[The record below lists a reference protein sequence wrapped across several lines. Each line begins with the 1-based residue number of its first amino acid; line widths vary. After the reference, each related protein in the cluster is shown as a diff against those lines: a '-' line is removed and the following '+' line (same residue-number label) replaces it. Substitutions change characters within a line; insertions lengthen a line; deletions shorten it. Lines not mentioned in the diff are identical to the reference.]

1 MYGSN
6 RTAGSN
12 PAFSA
17 SLRSHP
23 DHSRPTKTHNKQ
35 GVSCVSKSDRLVS
48 VGLQKPRLWHK
59 NDTKLPQVVFADERT
74 AAYGTEKC
82 RRMRQHIFTEL
93 SPIAGDLAARYVKTA
108 ERVSFEQ
115 ANLELQNIYNQ
126 LRIEDLNLCADKEE
140 LLNAAKRCAGKCY
153 WARHRAET
161 PSDGYQ
167 ACLRIVDHY
176 QVKRPSIKGNNLEPA
191 LNRMCCH
198 HWWYRRIQ
206 ILRLRKIETISRN
219 IELVS
224 RLRGTYAS
232 DYTIH
237 VKHKQK
243 ERNRLYL
250 ASNFVSNQNGEIF
263 SLQNLA
269 DRSVSNPVVRRAELM
284 VRIRGF
290 EMVANHLGHVGEF
303 YTLTTPSRMHACLRT
318 GAANPRHDGT
328 TTLEAHQYLTH
339 LWALIRAELDRQE
352 IRPYGFRV
360 VEPHHDGTPH
370 WHLLLFMPDKHR
382 EAVRRVMS
390 HYALLDS
397 GNEPGALKRRFKVEP
412 IDPAKGSAA
421 GYIAK
426 YISKNID
433 GYQLEQDLYG
443 NDAIQA
449 AERISAW
456 ANTWGIRQFQQIGG
470 PSVTVWRQLR
480 KLDKTDDPELE
491 AIRQSATASDWAAF
505 MLAMGDP
512 ETPHNQQAIKPF
524 YDEPKNL
531 NPVTGDVYSPLTGRY
546 GDAAPLRVA
555 GVVWRGLGYSTRK
568 HIWMPLVM
576 ADSEDVTLRS
586 VARDARTPCR
596 AAAVSL
602 GLVSITVPPPFYH
615 PEAIHENPTQH

>member
-1 MYGSN
+1 
-6 RTAGSN
+6 
-12 PAFSA
+12 
-17 SLRSHP
+17 
-23 DHSRPTKTHNKQ
+23 
-35 GVSCVSKSDRLVS
+35 
-48 VGLQKPRLWHK
+48 
-59 NDTKLPQVVFADERT
+59 
-74 AAYGTEKC
+74 
-82 RRMRQHIFTEL
+82 MRQHIFTEL

-108 ERVSFEQ
+108 ERSSFEQ
-115 ANLELQNIYNQ
+115 ANLELQDIYNQ
-126 LRIEDLNLCADKEE
+126 LRIEDLNLCGDSEE
-140 LLNAAKRCAGKCY
+140 LFEAAKRIAEKCHT
-153 WARHRAET
+153 ARSRAQSPLEA
-161 PSDGYQ
+161 YQ

-176 QVKRPSIKGNNLEPA
+176 QVKQPSAKDNDLEPA
-191 LNRMCCH
+191 LNRMCCSR
-198 HWWYRRIQ
+198 WWNRRIQ
-206 ILRLRKIETISRN
+206 ILKLRKIETIARN
-219 IELVS
+219 IELVN

-237 VKHKQK
+237 AKRKQK

-269 DRSVSNPVVRRAELM
+269 DRSVSNPAVRRAELM
-284 VRIRGF
+284 TRISGF

-303 YTLTTPSRMHACLRT
+303 YTLTTPSRMHACLHT
-318 GAANPRHDGT
+318 GHANPRHDGT

-339 LWALIRAELDRQE
+339 LWALIRAELDRLD

-370 WHLLLFMPDKHR
+370 WHLLLFMPDIHR
-382 EAVRRVMS
+382 EAVRKVMS

-412 IDPAKGSAA
+412 IDPAKGSAV

-449 AERISAW
+449 AERITAW

-512 ETPHNQQAIKPF
+512 ETPYNQQAIKPF
-524 YDEPKNL
+524 YDEPKSL
-531 NPVTGDVYSPLTGRY
+531 NPLTGDVYSPLTGHY
-546 GDAAPLRVA
+546 GDTTPLRVT
-555 GVVWRGLGYSTRK
+555 GIVWRGLGYSTRK
-568 HIWMPLVM
+568 HVWMPLM
-576 ADSEDVTLRS
+576 ADSEDVTSRS
-586 VARDARTPCR
+586 VARDARTSCR

-602 GLVSITVPPPFYH
+602 GLVSITVPNPFYH
-615 PEAIHENPTQH
+615 PETLHEIPTQH